1 VVDTREAGGMGRR
14 GLVRVSLHHA
24 WWLQLDTVRP
34 TPGWGTG
41 GAAGAKRIL
50 RHDHAIRGT
59 PLAGCTSL
67 CIQPL
72 KIAQSSCGDH
82 REAIPVASV
91 LTLPPAGAGKSWLAC
106 LFPTILP
113 EMTLPEVVDTTRI
126 HRVTSLIS

>member
-1 VVDTREAGGMGRR
+1 VAALEHRPDVVDTREAGGMGRR
-14 GLVRVSLHHA
+14 GLGRVSLQHA

-34 TPGWGTG
+34 TPSRGTG

-72 KIAQSSCGDH
+72 KIAQSSCCDH
-82 REAIPVASV
+82 CEAIAVASV
-91 LTLPPAGAGKSWLAC
+91 LTILPAGAGKSMLAHRI
-106 LFPTILP
+106 TSILP
-113 EMTLPEVVDTTRI
+113 LMSSR
-126 HRVTSLIS
+126 